1 MATPTYTVR
10 WTETAVKRLK
20 TIPDRRT
27 QRAIHTGAGQLD
39 HDPEQRGIALL
50 GEFMGFR
57 RVEAVGK
64 RYRIIYRVERA
75 EVAVAIVLAGLR
87 KAGDKR
93 DVCPGE
99 EAFEAGVAAV
109 DSPIMRASPSYSP
122 VQGSIWAGGLGGT
135 EAAATNDAVADC
147 RKRGGKKCEM
157 QHAVCS
163 R

>member
-20 TIPDRRT
+20 AIPDRRI
-27 QRAIHTGAGQLD
+27 QRAIHTRAGQLD
-39 HDPEQRGIALL
+39 HDPEQQGIALL

-93 DVCPGE
+93 DVY
-99 EAFEAGVAAV
+99 ALAKKLLK
-109 DSPIMRASPSYSP
+109 
-122 VQGSIWAGGLGGT
+122 QGLL
-135 EAAATNDAVADC
+135 
-147 RKRGGKKCEM
+147 R
-157 QHAVCS
+157 
-163 R
+163 